1 MQIVDASPLTY
12 QNFLFKS
19 PFKLKKA
26 NKVKEQNDDK
36 EIYYSMKNA
45 INYLFQKIQNET
57 LIVKTSREPFLLYED
72 CSILIIMK
80 QLSIKNSNRVIA
92 TFQTTSLNS
101 P

>member
-1 MQIVDASPLTY
+1 MNCIFFIFFLHFALQIVDASPLTY

-57 LIVKTSREPFLLYED
+57 TDISFSASGDFTLDPKGIVFL
-72 CSILIIMK
+72 
-80 QLSIKNSNRVIA
+80 QLKCEK
-92 TFQTTSLNS
+92 
-101 P
+101 